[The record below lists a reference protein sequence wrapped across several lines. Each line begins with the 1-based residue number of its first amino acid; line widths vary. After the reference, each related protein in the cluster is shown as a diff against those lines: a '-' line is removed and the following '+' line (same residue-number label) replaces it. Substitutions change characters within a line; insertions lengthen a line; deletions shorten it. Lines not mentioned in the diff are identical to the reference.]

1 MLACLLACCQLL
13 KESVES
19 EDRAEERGNGTEKD
33 MCVFGEKPLSG
44 VHPLYTAEFLFRRRR
59 LTRSMSVRAAKRS
72 V

>member
-1 MLACLLACCQLL
+1 MLERKCLLACRQLL

-44 VHPLYTAEFLFRRRR
+44 VHPLYTAEFLFR
-59 LTRSMSVRAAKRS
+59 
-72 V
+72 